1 MSKGTNL
8 AQKLYKAK
16 VPGSLMLMGEHAVL
30 QAKPALVAAI
40 NRYIHVTLKPRT
52 DRAVHIVSNLG
63 KLETHLDIENLGIE
77 TRNSETD
84 TQNLETRQSFKF
96 VLAAIQHCLAG
107 LSLGFDL
114 NIESEFSEKIG
125 FGSSAA
131 VVVATIRVLN
141 KFLASNADDQQ
152 IFQQAKAVV
161 LKVQGLGSGADVA
174 ASVFGG
180 VIYFHSLYNP
190 HDSSS
195 FHNHPVNIETIIQTK
210 KLQHLQTNLDF
221 PTIYAMYSGN
231 KVPTPKVIALVQQ
244 QQEKHPALYNQIF
257 DAMAVC
263 TEQARV
269 ALMEQDWIH
278 FGQLMN
284 IHHGLQS
291 ALGLSNTRL
300 ESLVYHLRN
309 SSGIVGAKIS
319 GAGLGDCV
327 IGIGVC
333 DVDAFDVS
341 DAIDADVAN
350 YSDRI
355 ALQLGFGEGG

>member
-40 NRYIHVTLKPRT
+40 NCYIHVTLKPRT
-52 DRAVHIVSNLG
+52 DRAIHIISNLG
-63 KLETHLDIENLGIE
+63 KLETHLDIENSEVG
-77 TRNSETD
+77 NSEVKNLGTGNLETD
-84 TQNLETRQSFKF
+84 SKNLETRQTFKF
-96 VLAAIQHCLAG
+96 VLATIQHCLAG

-114 NIESEFSEKIG
+114 NIESDFSEKIG

-131 VVVATIRVLN
+131 VVVATLRVLN
-141 KFLASNADDQQ
+141 KFLATHADNAGDTQ

-161 LKVQGLGSGADVA
+161 LKVQGQGSGADVA

-180 VIYFHSLYNP
+180 VVYFHN
-190 HDSSS
+190 
-195 FHNHPVNIETIIQTK
+195 NPVNNSAIKIETIIQTK
-210 KLQHLQTNLDF
+210 KSQALKTTLDF

-231 KVPTPKVIALVQQ
+231 KVPTPKVIALVQKQ
-244 QQEKHPALYNQIF
+244 HEKHPALFNQIF

-269 ALMEQDWIH
+269 ALMEKDWIH

-300 ESLVYHLRN
+300 ESLVYHLR
-309 SSGIVGAKIS
+309 SASGIVGAKIS

-327 IGIGVC
+327 IGIGDC
-333 DVDAFDVS
+333 DVDVF
-341 DAIDADVAN
+341 DADVAN

-355 ALQLGFGEGG
+355 ALQLGFGEDG